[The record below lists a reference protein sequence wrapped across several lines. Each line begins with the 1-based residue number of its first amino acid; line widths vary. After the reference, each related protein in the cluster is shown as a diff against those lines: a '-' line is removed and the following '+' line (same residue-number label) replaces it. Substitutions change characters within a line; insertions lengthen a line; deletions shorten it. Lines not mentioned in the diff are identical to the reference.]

1 MTSEE
6 KESSSNDLFHAL
18 KESLERRGVL
28 DPLRAILRAQTIESF
43 EIASKAEEFT
53 YIHPAVKENDNVPLE
68 MKMAEELFLDYL
80 KFRRLDQTLSV
91 FRAETRRNEEETTFT
106 PWDVENELGLTNTPC
121 THCSRPHGKGSLKV
135 PVIFKL
141 IDKVRDQEKNL

>member
-43 EIASKAEEFT
+43 EIASE
-53 YIHPAVKENDNVPLE
+53 
-68 MKMAEELFLDYL
+68 
-80 KFRRLDQTLSV
+80 
-91 FRAETRRNEEETTFT
+91 
-106 PWDVENELGLTNTPC
+106 
-121 THCSRPHGKGSLKV
+121 
-135 PVIFKL
+135 
-141 IDKVRDQEKNL
+141 